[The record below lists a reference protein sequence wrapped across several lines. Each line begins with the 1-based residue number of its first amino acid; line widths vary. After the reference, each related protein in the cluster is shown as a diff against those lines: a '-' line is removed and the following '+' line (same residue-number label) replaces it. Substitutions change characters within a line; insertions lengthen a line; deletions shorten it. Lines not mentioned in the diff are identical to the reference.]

1 MALTNAQ
8 IQARYRASRPYADD
22 GEGNRRLTAWV
33 PTSAAFALQRLARFY
48 ALSQQDALVRIIN
61 AAVDS
66 LTAGMSDAERD
77 QL

>member
-1 MALTNAQ
+1 M
-8 IQARYRASRPYADD
+8 
-22 GEGNRRLTAWV
+22 

-77 QL
+77 QFDSELIFKPRKRKSESIITE